1 MRAILVGLVLL
12 GAMACGPSDTT
23 APEPSAPPPSPSSP
37 SPTVTP
43 VPAPTLTRAGCPVE
57 DEEFCDTATRIGRA
71 LLERDA
77 AALLRL
83 SRSDTIECD
92 RIAREYFPGCE
103 DADVLTGYGLSGAD
117 FVVDVVP
124 RTAYAQRL
132 DEVISGIDPGYADE
146 LGDGSAS
153 VIGVGTC
160 GPDIPRRR
168 TYHVAWTAGIDDGGS
183 TERHLGSFEIGF
195 DGERWG
201 VILWYLDPL
210 DAWENEQPDPTVL
223 AFCEAGLNPWD
234 D

>member
-1 MRAILVGLVLL
+1 MRSVVVSLVLV
-12 GAMACGPSDTT
+12 GAMACGSSHVP
-23 APEPSAPPPSPSSP
+23 ASSP
-37 SPTVTP
+37 SALSPSTPGPSPTPTP

-57 DEEFCDTATRIGRA
+57 DDEFCDTATRIGKA

-77 AALLRL
+77 ATLLRL
-83 SRSDTIECD
+83 SRSDTLDCA

-117 FVVDVVP
+117 FVVDVV
-124 RTAYAQRL
+124 RRSAYAQRL
-132 DEVISGIDPGYADE
+132 DEVVSGIDPAYSDE
-146 LGDGSAS
+146 LGGGSAT

-168 TYHVAWTAGIDDGGS
+168 TYHVAWTAAIDDGDGA
-183 TERHLGSFEIGF
+183 ERHLGSFEVGF

-210 DAWENEQPDPTVL
+210 DEWEDEQPDPMAL
-223 AFCEAGLNPWD
+223 AFCEAGLVPWD